1 MNENLSFAV
10 VDSGSGLFMKFALAE
25 HVMFVVDDLGQ
36 RDLHCYGSF
45 GDGLFAI

>member
-25 HVMFVVDDLGQ
+25 HVMFVVDDLGMILPDWLV
-36 RDLHCYGSF
+36 RYDLV
-45 GDGLFAI
+45 LL